1 LYQKALQEGINDAWL
16 LVGMGHVEIVE
27 GGDLNSAKQ
36 KFEQA
41 ITMTTATK
49 GKNKG
54 KPSADILNAIG
65 YANAD
70 GGSKQGDP
78 LYAIDKLKQA
88 GTIDL
93 VNPDIFVTM
102 GICYLKLGGDQG
114 GEAVKA
120 FQEAITRDPKNAR
133 AMYRIGKIYQSQGNK
148 DLFEEYYGKAMAAD
162 IAFPLPY
169 AELYDYYANRD
180 VAKARENIEKYI
192 QYADKDCATD
202 YVYADYLFRAG
213 KYQESLEKAKL
224 LESGD
229 CKSYYRTNLLYA
241 YNYDRLGDIAK
252 PKNVTVGLSKSDVIA
267 ILGNPTTVS
276 KTATASSNEELLLY
290 DQYGVNI
297 NIDASGKVNYINE
310 INNGSSK
317 LAGDVGKYEEYKSL
331 SKKYIEKYF
340 TNVSKG
346 KIQLTDYELA
356 VKVYAKSKGEE
367 NIAVSYL
374 EKAMELDSSTNNRVA
389 YMNQAADIMGKAQ
402 NFDEQIKWMQ
412 KAVEAKGGAM
422 GEADYYK
429 MANSALNGKNYEAT
443 MAIAKKYIA
452 AFPDK
457 PQPYYFNVKAAK
469 SIDTSGALGTAVE
482 PILQQNEF
490 FSKDIEKNRKPIF
503 VNLYYL
509 LIYYND
515 KAKDLTKAIEVCDK
529 MLALYPTAGDE
540 NNTFATKTKEALMKV
555 ASKTPTTKP

>member
-1 LYQKALQEGINDAWL
+1 MKKIVSLLFIYLVTVTVSLAQTVVDGIKMLNYGKNKSANEIFKKLYDANTKDPQIIYWYGQGLLALEDVKGAKAVYQKSLQEGINDAWL
-16 LVGMGHVEIVE
+16 LVGMGHIEIIE

-93 VNPDIFVTM
+93 VNPDIFVNM
-102 GICYLKLGGDQG
+102 GICFLKLGGDQG

-120 FQEAITRDPKNAR
+120 FTEAITRDPKNAR

-148 DLFEEYYGKAMAAD
+148 DLFEDYYGKAMAAD
-162 IAFPLPY
+162 VAFPLPY
-169 AELYDYYANRD
+169 AELYDYYSNRD

-224 LESGD
+224 LETGD

-241 YNYDRLGDIAK
+241 YNYDRLGDSINAK
-252 PKNVTVGLSKSDVIA
+252 G
-267 ILGNPTTVS
+267 
-276 KTATASSNEELLLY
+276 
-290 DQYGVNI
+290 
-297 NIDASGKVNYINE
+297 YIQKHFANAPQ
-310 INNGSSK
+310 N
-317 LAGDVGKYEEYKSL
+317 
-331 SKKYIEKYF
+331 
-340 TNVSKG
+340 
-346 KIQLTDYELA
+346 KIQITDYDLA
-356 VKVYAKSKGEE
+356 VKIYSRFKGEE
-367 NIAVSYL
+367 NTTVSFL
-374 EKAMELDSSTNNRVA
+374 EKAMEMDSTVKNRVA

-402 NFDEQIKWMQ
+402 KFDDQIKWMQ
-412 KAVEAKGGAM
+412 KAVEANGGAM

-443 MAIAKKYIA
+443 MAIAKKYMA

-469 SIDTSGALGTAVE
+469 AIDTSGALGTAVE
-482 PILQQNEF
+482 PILQQNEYL
-490 FSKDIEKNRKPIF
+490 SKDVEKNRKAIF

-515 KAKDLTKAIEVCDK
+515 KAKDVAKAIEVCDK
-529 MLALYPTAGDE
+529 MLVLYPTAGDE
-540 NNTFATKTKEALMKV
+540 NNAFATKTKEALSKI
-555 ASKTPTTKP
+555 ASKTTATKP

>member
-1 LYQKALQEGINDAWL
+1 MKKIVSLLFIGLVTVSVLAAQTITDGVKMLNYGKNKSANDIFKKLYDATPKDPQVIYWYGQALLALEDVKAAKALYQKALQEGINDAWL

-148 DLFEEYYGKAMAAD
+148 DLFEEYYSKAMAAD

-213 KYQESLEKAKL
+213 KYQESLEKAKQ
-224 LESGD
+224 LESGE
-229 CKSYYRTNLLYA
+229 CKSYYRINLLYA
-241 YNYDRLGDIAK
+241 YNYDRLGDSINAK
-252 PKNVTVGLSKSDVIA
+252 SYIQKHFAAAPEN
-267 ILGNPTTVS
+267 
-276 KTATASSNEELLLY
+276 
-290 DQYGVNI
+290 
-297 NIDASGKVNYINE
+297 KVQI
-310 INNGSSK
+310 
-317 LAGDVGKYEEYKSL
+317 
-331 SKKYIEKYF
+331 
-340 TNVSKG
+340 
-346 KIQLTDYELA
+346 TDYELA
-356 VKVYAKSKGEE
+356 VKIFSRFKGEE
-367 NIAVSYL
+367 NSAVSYL
-374 EKAMELDSSTNNRVA
+374 EKAMAKDSAVNNRVA

-555 ASKTPTTKP
+555 ASKTPTPKP